1 MCPYRLQYIPV
12 HPHLPNYPQ
21 LIKTNVD
28 IGPLELCCS
37 TVFYCNL
44 NGAEYG
50 CWKDFVWGSE
60 SYLWGGIMMRFIF
73 LASRLAFVRPIAEV
87 FYFVTC
93 TSVLNLK
100 TLTLPDGL
108 NQNTLE
114 CRAPN
119 DAKKKRP
126 RRWADAENPTKLD
139 RREVTPKHFFLI
151 NCLQFFLIFL
161 MDFNMNYERA
171 QK

>member
-1 MCPYRLQYIPV
+1 
-12 HPHLPNYPQ
+12 
-21 LIKTNVD
+21 
-28 IGPLELCCS
+28 
-37 TVFYCNL
+37 
-44 NGAEYG
+44 
-50 CWKDFVWGSE
+50 
-60 SYLWGGIMMRFIF
+60 MMRFIF

-119 DAKKKRP
+119 DAKKKTSQEMSRC
-126 RRWADAENPTKLD
+126 RKSN
-139 RREVTPKHFFLI
+139 
-151 NCLQFFLIFL
+151 
-161 MDFNMNYERA
+161 
-171 QK
+171 